1 MLINSWEGRGKG
13 EAKPE
18 DSLLYEVTPS
28 VGRRVVLI
36 LSDCRIQFIAKPNP
50 YLKKEGGDFL
60 FRAVGRKLYE

>member
-1 MLINSWEGRGKG
+1 MLINSWEGRGKD

-36 LSDCRIQFIAKPNP
+36 LSDYPYTNYSKPKSLP
-50 YLKKEGGDFL
+50 KKEGGDFL